1 MTREFMQNLLDSGE
15 GFTIEYKKNESEL
28 SSDLFETVSSFSN
41 RYGGHILL
49 GVIEIKQGIHKVG
62 KVTGVDKE
70 KVYDMKRNF
79 ITTLN
84 NPNMFKPTVY
94 LELEEFDYDGM
105 TILWTY
111 VPPMSQLCYC
121 KKRIYDRNDDSDQ
134 DVTDK
139 NDRVAEIISRKSA
152 DYHEQMILPYANE
165 SHLQMELMDKVREL
179 AREQNNEKHPWK
191 SMDDMEIMRSA
202 GLYVQNIITGES
214 GFTLAAILLFGK
226 PEVIKSCVPGYKTDA
241 IFREQNVDRYDDRD
255 IVDVNL
261 IEAYDR
267 LMDFCL
273 KHMDN
278 RHVLEGDISIDA
290 RVRIARE
297 VISNILI
304 HRDYTN
310 AYPAKLVIENN
321 VLHTENW
328 SKSRFNGPLSIRNF
342 SPYPKNPLLASFF
355 VNIGRADTLG
365 SGMRNLY
372 KYTILYSHAEPVLEE
387 GDVFKIT
394 IPLKKPDVSIHKSD
408 IDSENSE
415 IDVQKPEVEV
425 EKSDIA
431 NEKSEVEVQKPEV
444 EVKKSDIDNEKS
456 EIEVK
461 KPEVEVEKSDI
472 DSENSEIE
480 VQKPEVNIRVS
491 DIQNDKISLENLKQ
505 ICRNKSYNITV
516 IKSMEKLYSGIE
528 TDQVFG
534 ASDVEA
540 ILGCAR
546 STAAEMMRKLRD
558 MGVVV
563 PITGKGKGKYRL
575 KYEAE
580 IRG

>member
-28 SSDLFETVSSFSN
+28 SSDVFESVSSFSN

-49 GVIEIKQGIHKVG
+49 GVIEVEKGTRKVG
-62 KVTGVDKE
+62 KVTGVNKD

-134 DVTDK
+134 DVTEK

-165 SHLQMELMDKVREL
+165 SHLQMELMDTVRKL
-179 AREQNNEKHPWK
+179 AKARDPKHPWQT
-191 SMDDMEIMRSA
+191 MDDMEIMRSA
-202 GLYVQNIITGES
+202 GLYVENIMTGES
-214 GFTLAAILLFGK
+214 GFNLAAVLLFGK

-241 IFREQNVDRYDDRD
+241 IYRVENVDRYDDRD
-255 IVDVNL
+255 IVEDNL
-261 IEAYDR
+261 IGAYDR
-267 LMDFCL
+267 LMAFCR

-278 RHVLEGDISIDA
+278 RFVLDHDISVNA
-290 RVRIARE
+290 RELIARE
-297 VISNILI
+297 VVANILI

-310 AYPAKLVIENN
+310 AYPAKLIIEKD
-321 VLHTENW
+321 VLRTENW
-328 SKSRFNGPLSIRNF
+328 SKSRFNGPLSIETF

-372 KYTILYSHAEPVLEE
+372 KYTRLYSHAEPVLTE

-394 IPLKKPDVSIHKSD
+394 IPLKETDVNI
-408 IDSENSE
+408 
-415 IDVQKPEVEV
+415 Q
-425 EKSDIA
+425 KSDIA
-431 NEKSEVEVQKPEV
+431 NEKSE
-444 EVKKSDIDNEKS
+444 I
-456 EIEVK
+456 EIR
-461 KPEVEVEKSDI
+461 
-472 DSENSEIE
+472 NSEVN
-480 VQKPEVNIRVS
+480 VQVS
-491 DIQNDKISLENLKQ
+491 DVQVSKISLETLMQLCKD
-505 ICRNKSYNITV
+505 KSYNVTV
-516 IKSMEKLYSGIE
+516 LNSMEKFYSGIAV
-528 TDQVFG
+528 DQVFG
-534 ASDVEA
+534 ASDIEE
-540 ILGCAR
+540 ILGCAK

-558 MGVVV
+558 MDVVV

-575 KYEAE
+575 KRESE
-580 IRG
+580 VK